1 MALVTPSV
9 PIPFEAS
16 IIPTTIIFDS
26 VVALV
31 QDVKSIREL
40 GYELFLG

>member
-1 MALVTPSV
+1 MAPVIPSV

-16 IIPTTIIFDS
+16 IIPTTIISDS
-26 VVALV
+26 IVALV

-40 GYELFLG
+40 GCELFLG

>member
-1 MALVTPSV
+1 MAPVTPSV

-16 IIPTTIIFDS
+16 IIPTTIISDN

-31 QDVKSIREL
+31 QDVKSTREL
-40 GYELFLG
+40 GCKLFLG